1 MRRLCHGE
9 IFSRGF
15 ARQPHIDRVWT
26 KFDVVI
32 PSELPMLANV
42 NPLRKFPVM
51 LRREEF
57 LAGEVSKI
65 HLPFR
70 AIGEADI
77 DMVRRQRSHGHWTNH
92 V

>member
-1 MRRLCHGE
+1 
-9 IFSRGF
+9 
-15 ARQPHIDRVWT
+15 
-26 KFDVVI
+26 
-32 PSELPMLANV
+32 MLANV